1 VDVDHKGHGRL
12 EIRRCWTLS
21 NLDYLTQLPL
31 WSGLQTIALVQSERR
46 INGEVSTE
54 NRYYISRLPSNATVI
69 AGAVHT
75 HWSIENSLHWVLD
88 VSFHEDTS
96 CIRKDN
102 SPENMAMLRHFA
114 LNLLSRDKP
123 SKFSMRAKR
132 NKTAWDLAYLNHHL
146 NL

>member
-1 VDVDHKGHGRL
+1 MNYGL
-12 EIRRCWTLS
+12 LWTKKAINS
-21 NLDYLTQLPL
+21 GYGLPL
-31 WSGLQTIALVQSERR
+31 FIATTFLAS
-46 INGEVSTE
+46 
-54 NRYYISRLPSNATVI
+54 LPSNATVS
-69 AGAVHT
+69 AGAVST
-75 HWSIENSLHWVLD
+75 HWSIENSLHWVLH

-114 LNLLSRDKP
+114 LNLLSRDKS

-132 NKTAWDLAYLNHHL
+132 NKAAWDLAYLKHLL